1 MRIVSVEG
9 AAASGCLPVGEIISH
24 LIKRIELLRF
34 TDETLADRTPKGTLG

>member
-34 TDETLADRTPKGTLG
+34 TDETLADRAPKGTPG